1 MFISLPIHQD
11 FFFSTAIDKSEKLS
25 LPTGG
30 VRALLRPPSVSV
42 FFPLVQ
48 TAQRERKV
56 MKDLKCRTVYRHTK
70 SKPGSVMFFPSWVLD
85 GGEVKGRC
93 LMEICC
99 GPWGAVDVLLGITLP
114 RQPLPPPHKRFLK

>member
-1 MFISLPIHQD
+1 MQLFFSFSLLGHVHIPSYPPGL
-11 FFFSTAIDKSEKLS
+11 FFSTAIDKSEKLS

-56 MKDLKCRTVYRHTK
+56 MKDLKCRTVNRHT
-70 SKPGSVMFFPSWVLD
+70 
-85 GGEVKGRC
+85 EV
-93 LMEICC
+93 
-99 GPWGAVDVLLGITLP
+99 
-114 RQPLPPPHKRFLK
+114 